1 MAEAA
6 KPTVEHRLGP
16 YNAIFKFYEDGKAR
30 RYNILFAVNTAVFGI
45 LKVMPDSKLGV
56 LAGHDLALFAY
67 GMAVFTL
74 VMGFDLWMFGTKM
87 RKAGDPGAPL
97 RDGLFAIP
105 GRLVLV
111 MLCGL
116 MAVGWLAVA
125 TAATPPALSPAAAL
139 VPPVPQFGLFNPVT
153 KG

>member
-6 KPTVEHRLGP
+6 KPSLEHRLGP
-16 YNAIFKFYEDGKAR
+16 YNAIFRFYEEGKAR

-45 LKVMPDSKLGV
+45 LKIVPNSKLGV
-56 LAGHDLALFAY
+56 LSGRDAGQFAF
-67 GMAVFTL
+67 GMALFTL
-74 VMGFDLWMFGTKM
+74 VIGFDLWMFGIKM

-97 RDGLFAIP
+97 HEGLFAIP

-116 MAVGWLAVA
+116 MAGGWLAVA
-125 TAATPPALSPAAAL
+125 TADTPPALSPAAAL

>member
-6 KPTVEHRLGP
+6 KPGVEHRLGP
-16 YNAIFKFYEDGKAR
+16 YNAIFKFYEEGKAR
-30 RYNILFAVNTAVFGI
+30 RYNILFGVNTAVFGI
-45 LKVMPDSKLGV
+45 LTIVPDSKLGV
-56 LAGHDLALFAY
+56 LAGQDVGQFARGMALF
-67 GMAVFTL
+67 TR
-74 VMGFDLWMFGTKM
+74 VMGFDLWMFGIKM

-97 RDGLFAIP
+97 HEGLFAIP

-116 MAVGWLAVA
+116 MAGGWLAVA
-125 TAATPPALSPAAAL
+125 RGAALLPPAAAAL
-139 VPPVPQFGLFNPVT
+139 APPVQQFGLFNPVI